1 MAKTVKLK
9 DIEKKHIRAI
19 KVGDEEYEIHSAN
32 EDEYEEIFKKWFPD
46 TDLTPENLKKA
57 PKRIIAAAQEQFV
70 AEEID
75 LCLKEVYLKCEKD
88 RITTRII
95 IPRIEDDALLTMN
108 FVRTHILKLKERFD
122 LDKEVI
128 SRYLLKIVHEY
139 LTPVSVTE
147 VIQFFFTP
155 HVGITNRFLIDM
167 ETNKDKLRH
176 IMLMESFDEIKKEAE
191 EHPKTHGDTDGDV
204 SSLIYT
210 PDDYWRKYLTR
221 DDADKSLKYKTWC
234 MGDWSAS
241 ADKDLV
247 VSDKDLID
255 LIKPYFKT
263 DEEDAEAEERRAAR
277 SRVTDSFDGDR

>member
-1 MAKTVKLK
+1 
-9 DIEKKHIRAI
+9 
-19 KVGDEEYEIHSAN
+19 
-32 EDEYEEIFKKWFPD
+32 
-46 TDLTPENLKKA
+46 
-57 PKRIIAAAQEQFV
+57 
-70 AEEID
+70 
-75 LCLKEVYLKCEKD
+75 
-88 RITTRII
+88 
-95 IPRIEDDALLTMN
+95 MN

-128 SRYLLKIVHEY
+128 SRYLLKIVKEY

-155 HVGITNRFLIDM
+155 NVGITNRFLVDM

-191 EHPKTHGDTDGDV
+191 ESPKTPGDTDGDI
-204 SSLIYT
+204 SSLIL
-210 PDDYWRKYLTR
+210 PDDYWKRYLTR
-221 DDADKSLKYKTWC
+221 EDVDKSLKYKTWC

-247 VSDKDLID
+247 VSDKGLID

-263 DEEDAEAEERRAAR
+263 DEEDAEAEERRSAR
-277 SRVTDSFDGDR
+277 ARVSDSFDEGR